1 MTKKIFTFWEDKN
14 NIPDYIKLCIESWKK
29 FLPDYEIVMLN
40 YDNLDKYL
48 GKNYYDKSLYENF
61 TIAQQTQAIRA
72 AVLEKHGG
80 IWFDADI
87 IVINSDIEKFFDEN
101 SELNIFENR
110 IACLKAKKHSKI
122 LKYWIKNIKRRVWI
136 YKHFFNFIFE
146 HDPYKASKM
155 MDWDY
160 LSDEITKKLFKTKNK
175 NVLNNIS
182 IRESKT
188 YPEFLWEKNSGRTIF
203 KNSPM
208 DLYNHFYIN
217 NNFYVFFEK
226 NNNGLVILHNSWMPK
241 EYKTL
246 SSAQIFEKNNTLS
259 EIFKKALENFK

>member
-1 MTKKIFTFWEDKN
+1 MSMTEKIYTFWEDKN
-14 NIPDYIKLCIESWKK
+14 NMPEYIKLCIESWKK
-29 FLPDYEIVMLN
+29 FLPDYEIVILN
-40 YDNLDKYL
+40 YDNLEDYL

-87 IVINSDIEKFFDEN
+87 IVRSSDIEKFFDDS

-110 IACLKAKKHSKI
+110 IACMKAKKHSKI
-122 LKYWIKNIKRRVWI
+122 LRKWIRNIKKRVWI
-136 YKHFFNFIFE
+136 YKHFFKFIFV
-146 HDPYKASKM
+146 HNPYKASKM

-160 LSDEITKKLFKTKNK
+160 LSDGITKKLFKTKNK
-175 NVLNNIS
+175 KIFNNIS
-182 IRESKT
+182 IKESKT
-188 YPEFLWEKNSGRTIF
+188 YPELLWEKNSGRTIF
-203 KNSPM
+203 KNNHV

-217 NNFYVFFEK
+217 NNFFDFFEK

-246 SSAQIFEKNNTLS
+246 DRTQIFEKNNTLAK
-259 EIFKKALENFK
+259 ILQDL